1 MPTRQEQDEIDRIV
15 DSVLDDDKKAE
26 ELKNALHKVAQEK
39 PADAEVEEECE
50 EGEDLWDDV
59 PV

>member
-1 MPTRQEQDEIDRIV
+1 MPTKQELEEIDRIV

-26 ELKNALHKVAQEK
+26 ELKNALHHVAKEK
-39 PADAEVEEECE
+39 PSDTEVVEETE